1 MATNVMKNTYS
12 LFGLIELPD
21 YRYTNYHIIN
31 ESHSWNT
38 DVTKFAGFQNSFAF
52 ERAFVPIGNWVQL
65 QTQLYWSY
73 CFPIS
78 IAYVLIIFGIKHLM
92 YNRQAF
98 NLRKLLMLW
107 NLFLAIFSILGT
119 YRCLPEFIH
128 IIQTDGIRASYTKS
142 TYYAV
147 CKFFVTNF
155 RFFLNHFLYVY
166 NKTGLSSIRM
176 VSIFYR
182 KQSI

>member
-1 MATNVMKNTYS
+1 M
-12 LFGLIELPD
+12 
-21 YRYTNYHIIN
+21 H
-31 ESHSWNT
+31 
-38 DVTKFAGFQNSFAF
+38 
-52 ERAFVPIGNWVQL
+52 
-65 QTQLYWSY
+65 
-73 CFPIS
+73 
-78 IAYVLIIFGIKHLM
+78 
-92 YNRQAF
+92 NRQAF

-147 CKFFVTNF
+147 SKFFVTNF
-155 RFFLNHFLYVY
+155 FSPVLNDFLYVY
-166 NKTGLSSIRM
+166 KTGLSSIRM